1 MDDVFDFKSVDGN
14 SISEKFQI
22 GTCGTAYHCPSN
34 HNSYI
39 FFINVMLFFGD
50 EFYRT
55 ILNPNQIRNFGIQF
69 WDKQFDKN
77 IGIVIEIS
85 DDLDITLIIEGTKIG
100 LMYQF
105 STK

>member
-1 MDDVFDFKSVDGN
+1 
-14 SISEKFQI
+14 
-22 GTCGTAYHCPSN
+22 
-34 HNSYI
+34 
-39 FFINVMLFFGD
+39 MLFFGD

-85 DDLDITLIIEGTKIG
+85 DDFDITLIIEGTKIG